1 MKKLILFDIL
11 FYTVLPLLF
20 WQYGRAPF
28 GDYYAMLLST
38 VPGLIYTIYR
48 FTNERQ
54 FNIAGVFI
62 IFSLFL
68 STTVN
73 LVSGNAEQL
82 LWNQVFLGYGYAVVY
97 GLSVLFQKPFAL
109 YFAVDFM
116 YLQGHPRENMKALF
130 TSKGIF
136 GWYQLLTLLF
146 CVRGIFQSSL
156 KAWLLDIYG
165 VDGYGQMLIYLQISS
180 WVFGILI
187 TAGFFFIG
195 GIDKRYVIK
204 HYGDVSFE
212 AQTEVN
218 E

>member
-1 MKKLILFDIL
+1 MKKLILLDIL
-11 FYTVLPLLF
+11 FYTGLPLLF
-20 WQYGRAPF
+20 WHYGREPF

-38 VPGLIYTIYR
+38 IPGLIYTIYR
-48 FTNERQ
+48 FLNERQ
-54 FNIAGVFI
+54 FNIAGLFI

-73 LVSGNAEQL
+73 LVSGNAERL
-82 LWNQVFLGYGYAVVY
+82 LWNQVFLGYGFVAVYA
-97 GLSVLFQKPFAL
+97 LSVLFKKPLAL

-116 YLQGHPRENMKALF
+116 YLQGHPRRNMKELF

-136 GWYQLLTLLF
+136 RWYQLLTLLF

-156 KAWLLDIYG
+156 KAWLLNKYG
-165 VDGYGQMLIYLQISS
+165 VDGYGQMLVYLQISS

-195 GIDKRYVIK
+195 EIVKRYVK
-204 HYGDVSFE
+204 KRYGNVSFE
-212 AQTEVN
+212 TQTEVN
-218 E
+218 D